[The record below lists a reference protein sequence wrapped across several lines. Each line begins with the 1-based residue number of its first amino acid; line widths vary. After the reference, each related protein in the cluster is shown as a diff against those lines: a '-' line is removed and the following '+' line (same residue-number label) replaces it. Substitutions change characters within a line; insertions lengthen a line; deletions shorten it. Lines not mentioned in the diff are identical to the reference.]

1 MKPSQYIAQHL
12 YEQKRKSNCSS
23 CSSQTSYLSGSKIF
37 IAHCIRSHYC
47 TIVKNKTKK
56 RTWKPAFLLY
66 LFLWMS
72 ECMILRHQKARALS
86 MQWLRASLNIFFA
99 FESDKSAVVILM
111 QNWAAGK
118 SHFFSRLAVTK
129 RIDFVF
135 VWALLSWPGSSV
147 ELVCL
152 DGSRP
157 RRKMMERKKLL
168 RRILHVQMLL
178 ELGAL
183 WSMTDWTGGIKK
195 LVGLLALTKSPY

>member
-1 MKPSQYIAQHL
+1 MYDTEASKLGPWAKPWHAVAQSL
-12 YEQKRKSNCSS
+12 TEYFFCVRVRQVSCCYSDAELSS
-23 CSSQTSYLSGSKIF
+23 W
-37 IAHCIRSHYC
+37 
-47 TIVKNKTKK
+47 KK
-56 RTWKPAFLLY
+56 PL
-66 LFLWMS
+66 
-72 ECMILRHQKARALS
+72 
-86 MQWLRASLNIFFA
+86 
-99 FESDKSAVVILM
+99 
-111 QNWAAGK
+111 
-118 SHFFSRLAVTK
+118 FSRLAVTK

-183 WSMTDWTGGIKK
+183 WSMTDWTGGMQKW
-195 LVGLLALTKSPY
+195 VCLALTKKLVLCSHAHFMGAAIDKTGNGFG

>member
-1 MKPSQYIAQHL
+1 MK
-12 YEQKRKSNCSS
+12 
-23 CSSQTSYLSGSKIF
+23 
-37 IAHCIRSHYC
+37 
-47 TIVKNKTKK
+47 V
-56 RTWKPAFLLY
+56 
-66 LFLWMS
+66 LFLCLFLCMP
-72 ECMILRHQKARALS
+72 ECMILRHQKLGPWAKPLQAVA
-86 MQWLRASLNIFFA
+86 QSLTEYNFFA
-99 FESDKSAVVILM
+99 FESNNSAVVILM

-135 VWALLSWPGSSV
+135 VWALLSWPGSRV

-183 WSMTDWTGGIKK
+183 WSMTDWTGGMQKSVCWNGPK
-195 LVGLLALTKSPY
+195 VCEDLVFVLI